1 MKYLYI
7 LFLLVSTYNVN
18 AQIKISG
25 KVIDNETK
33 QTIDF
38 AMVSINNI
46 QTNGVITY
54 KQVNEK
60 GEFYIELNSN
70 QPEFNLEISAMNYE
84 KLTLR
89 LPNKSFNQT
98 LALKSQQ
105 TILEEIIIKPT
116 LITQRGDTLSFD
128 LNKFAT
134 KNDRVLEDVLKKI
147 PGIEVE
153 SSGKIKYQGQ
163 PINKFYVEGMDLMQ
177 GRYTSI
183 TQAIPNMHVS
193 KLEVIENH
201 QPIKMLDGKEFS
213 DSPAINIKLKNN
225 ISVSGSAKIGVGAS
239 PFLWNTSITPM
250 FFAKKTQFLAN
261 YDSNNTGGN
270 LSSKLTS
277 FYTFNKFDTYSY
289 SASSANTLFIS
300 ETSLP
305 SISQQRYNFNK
316 SHLASIN
323 SLFKLNKN
331 LELNTNLFYY
341 NNQFDRNSS
350 QFTQIKDLANT
361 SNPIQFYKINESV
374 TFTENLKAIFSL
386 TNNTTNNYLKN
397 VTTIDVKKVKD
408 RGDLLLNNNPI
419 FQSVLSPT
427 YGIQNSLSTV
437 IPLNKSKLINVK
449 SIIDFT
455 NDKQTYLV
463 TPTTFLELPNP
474 DLYQNTQL
482 IQNYL
487 NKNFYTQNS
496 LAITWSTNHWFI
508 TTRYEMMLNN
518 KNLLTNLF
526 GNPNQNL
533 YYTNNL
539 NYSFL
544 QNTFETSFTYRYS
557 HLNIA
562 LNTPIRLNN
571 INLTNVNI
579 ANNLYK
585 NAIDFTPTLTVN
597 YKFSDQLKF
606 NLSGNINQNYTPL
619 DQLLPDF
626 VFSGLNFTAFSNTIQ
641 SDNVYATNFRA
652 EYKNPLH
659 NIFANA
665 NISLAQINKNIL
677 LATTIN
683 QNGQQI
689 IQAINQKNQAQS
701 FINNITLG
709 KYFTDLSTNLKLN
722 FSYLNTSNNILLNNI
737 LSDVTM
743 NSYNY
748 EIEIS
753 NATLKWIGWVYKL
766 NYGENHRK
774 QLHNNT
780 KSYINSHIGK
790 LEFYLFKN
798 HSLTSSLEY
807 TESVFINQRF
817 PNKFLDL
824 KYRYKWNAKKIDF
837 DLDYTNI
844 LNTKQYQQ
852 VVLNTIQTT
861 QTNYNIRPAQ
871 IIASIRFNF
880 K

>member
-7 LFLLVSTYNVN
+7 LFLLVSVYNVK

-25 KVIDNETK
+25 KVIDIETK
-33 QTIDF
+33 KTIDF

-54 KQVNEK
+54 MQVNEN
-60 GEFYIELNSN
+60 GEFYFELNSN
-70 QPEFNLEISAMNYE
+70 LPEFNLEISAMNYE
-84 KLTLR
+84 KFTIK

-98 LALKSQQ
+98 IALKSQE

-116 LITQRGDTLSFD
+116 LITQRGDTISFD

-134 KNDRVLEDVLKKI
+134 QNDRVLEDVLKKI

-163 PINKFYVEGMDLMQ
+163 AINKFYVEGMDLMQ

-183 TQAIPNMHVS
+183 TQAMPNMHVS

-201 QPIKMLDGKEFS
+201 QPIKMLQGKEFS
-213 DSPAINIKLKNN
+213 ESPAINIKLKNN
-225 ISVSGSAKIGVGAS
+225 ISLSGSAKIGVGAS
-239 PFLWNTSITPM
+239 PFLWNSSITPM
-250 FFAKKTQFLAN
+250 FFSKKIQFLAN
-261 YDSNNTGGN
+261 YDTNNAGINTSAK
-270 LSSKLTS
+270 LSS
-277 FYTFNKFDTYSY
+277 FYSFNKFDTYNY
-289 SASSANTLFIS
+289 NATSANTLFIN
-300 ETSLP
+300 EIATP
-305 SISQQRYNFNK
+305 NISQTRYYFNK
-316 SHLASIN
+316 THLASLN
-323 SLFKLNKN
+323 SLFKISKN
-331 LELNTNLFYY
+331 LDLNTNLFYY
-341 NNQFDRNSS
+341 NNDFDRNATQLTQVKDIANPTNNV
-350 QFTQIKDLANT
+350 QFQ
-361 SNPIQFYKINESV
+361 KINESV
-374 TFTENLKAIFSL
+374 TFTENLKAILSL
-386 TNNTTNNYLKN
+386 TNNTANNYLKN
-397 VTTIDVKKVKD
+397 ITTIDVKKEKD
-408 RGDLLLNNNPI
+408 SGDLLLNNNPI

-437 IPLNKSKLINVK
+437 IPLSKNKLINVK

-496 LAITWSTNHWFI
+496 LAVSWSANRWFI

-526 GNPNQNL
+526 GNQNQNA

-544 QNTFETSFTYRYS
+544 QNTFESSFKYRYS
-557 HLNIA
+557 RLNITF
-562 LNTPIRLNN
+562 NIPIRVNN
-571 INLTNVNI
+571 INLTNKI
-579 ANNLYK
+579 QTNNLNK
-585 NAIDFTPTLTVN
+585 NNIDFIPNITAN
-597 YKFSDQLKF
+597 YKYSEQLNF
-606 NLSGNINQNYTPL
+606 NLSANINQNYTPL

-641 SDNVYATNFRA
+641 TDKVYATSFRT

-665 NISLAQINKNIL
+665 NISLAQINKNVL
-677 LATTIN
+677 FGTTIN

-701 FINNITLG
+701 FRNNITLG

-743 NSYNY
+743 TNYNY

-774 QLHNNT
+774 QLLNNT

-790 LEFYLFKN
+790 VEFYLFKN
-798 HSLTSSLEY
+798 HSLTSSIEY
-807 TESVFINQRF
+807 TESVFNKQRF

-852 VVLNTIQTT
+852 VILNTIQTT

-871 IIASIRFNF
+871 IMASIRFNF